1 MGVGEQGISLLWCA
15 LIRKSMFS
23 SGVNGFIF
31 SHPRLSL
38 SQEKKLVT
46 IVLKIGFG

>member
-31 SHPRLSL
+31 PI
-38 SQEKKLVT
+38 QDYQCAFIT
-46 IVLKIGFG
+46 I